1 MTNEDV
7 EDGRAHVLQDKQ
19 IPDDVSIFRIHG
31 PFLFGATDKLDLIAE
46 RIPSLPPIVVL
57 RLRNMTAIDG
67 TGLAALE
74 QLADA
79 LHASGRELLLCG
91 AREQPRTL
99 MAQAEF
105 HQHVGDANVCANVQD
120 ALERAR
126 VIYEARAAAAVAG
139 AGRFARPARLV
150 TLRFG
155 RPPGAQRYRHTTVR
169 CARPPTRRRHDRGIV
184 TPNAASC
191 RARLDVWC

>member
-1 MTNEDV
+1 MPAFRPDLFIRKVVRTTTISEVTNDDV

-19 IPDDVSIFRIHG
+19 IPEYVSIFRIHG
-31 PFLFGATDKLDLIAE
+31 PFLFGATDKLDLIAD

-99 MAQAEF
+99 MARAEF
-105 HQHVGDANVCANVQD
+105 HQHVGAANVCANVQD
-120 ALERAR
+120 ALVRAR
-126 VIYEARAAAAVAG
+126 VIYEARAAAAG
-139 AGRFARPARLV
+139 TKGSGR
-150 TLRFG
+150 
-155 RPPGAQRYRHTTVR
+155 
-169 CARPPTRRRHDRGIV
+169 
-184 TPNAASC
+184 AAVS
-191 RARLDVWC
+191 

>member
-1 MTNEDV
+1 VTSEDV
-7 EDGRAHVLQDKQ
+7 QDGRAHVLQDKQ
-19 IPDDVSIFRIHG
+19 IPDYVAIFRIHG
-31 PFLFGATDKLDLIAE
+31 PFLFGATDKLDPIIE

-67 TGLAALE
+67 TGLASLE

-99 MAQAEF
+99 MARAEF
-105 HQHVGDANVCANVQD
+105 HRHIGDANVCANVQD

-126 VIYEARAAAAVAG
+126 VIYEGRAGAAAAG
-139 AGRFARPARLV
+139 SGRPAV
-150 TLRFG
+150 
-155 RPPGAQRYRHTTVR
+155 
-169 CARPPTRRRHDRGIV
+169 
-184 TPNAASC
+184 S
-191 RARLDVWC
+191 